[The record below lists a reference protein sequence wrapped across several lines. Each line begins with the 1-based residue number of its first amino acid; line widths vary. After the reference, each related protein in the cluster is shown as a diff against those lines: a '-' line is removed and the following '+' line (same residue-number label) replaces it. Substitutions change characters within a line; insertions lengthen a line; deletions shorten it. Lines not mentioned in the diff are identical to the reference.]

1 MVGQVRHNAEEWFK
15 ELRGKLVSTLE
26 GHESVQFKEKKWNH
40 AGKGGGLM
48 SIIKGDLIEKGGVN
62 ISTVAGKFSE
72 KMQQRVPGADKDPN
86 YWATGISVVLHP
98 VNPNVP
104 SMHFNTRYLVTQK
117 CWFGGG
123 MDITPCLDFT
133 LETEK
138 FHENLK
144 QMCDRHDSAYYPK
157 YKKWCDEYFFLKH
170 RNEPRGIGGIFFDY
184 LNNDDFENDFHFIQD
199 VGSFFHEYV
208 DQIITKNKDRN
219 WTKEERQ
226 LQLVKRGRYVE
237 FNLLYDRGT
246 KFGLETGGNTEAILM
261 SLPPLAEWE

>member
-1 MVGQVRHNAEEWFK
+1 MRNKAQNWF
-15 ELRGKLVSTLE
+15 EGLRNNLVKMIE
-26 GHESVQFKEKKWNH
+26 DHDGAKFKVKHWKH
-40 AGKGGGLM
+40 SGKGGGMM
-48 SIIKGDLIEKGGVN
+48 SVLKGNVIEKGGVN

-72 KMQQRVPGADKDPN
+72 KMQQRIPGADKDPS

-117 CWFGGG
+117 RWFGGG

-144 QMCDRHDSAYYPK
+144 QMCDRHDSTYYPK

-170 RNEPRGIGGIFFDY
+170 RNEARGIGGIFFDY
-184 LNNDDFENDFHFIQD
+184 LNNDDFEKDFNFIHD
-199 VGSFFHEYV
+199 VGSFFHKYV
-208 DQIITKNKDRN
+208 DQIIIKNKHKS
-219 WTKEERQ
+219 WTQEERKRQ
-226 LQLVKRGRYVE
+226 LIKRGRYVE